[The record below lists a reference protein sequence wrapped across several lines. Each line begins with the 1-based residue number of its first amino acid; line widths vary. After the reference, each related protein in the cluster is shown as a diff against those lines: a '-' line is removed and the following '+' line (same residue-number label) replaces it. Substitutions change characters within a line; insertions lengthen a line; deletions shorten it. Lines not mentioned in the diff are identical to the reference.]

1 MSWLQIYHQD
11 GRFQRKIQAI
21 AADFLA
27 ALLGLVGSQPHR
39 ITKKPKKV
47 KNYSDRLPHGG
58 FLFVRNSLN
67 NAKRFRWI
75 SSGTGRASD
84 LSLWI
89 MFLGEVSMPISAQ
102 IRTVIARVSTAGS
115 ASHFVVSVLAGLA
128 GVMMATTA
136 QAAAPQP
143 WQLNLQPP
151 AGSIAEMA
159 TDLHNLLLVVI
170 TAISLFVL
178 ALLIYVGVRFRASQ
192 NPKASKTSH
201 NTVIEILWTVIP
213 VLILVGIA
221 VPSFRLLYYTDRTS
235 DTDMVIKV
243 SGNQWYWNYTYPD
256 EGITFDSYM
265 VDETDL
271 EPGQIRLLSV
281 DNPVVVP
288 EGTRIKLLVTGND
301 VMHSFF
307 VPALAVQTYAFIG
320 RTNEAWIDVPIGAQT
335 YYGQCN
341 QICGTNHAYMPIEI
355 KAVSEAEY
363 AAWLN
368 MAKQEFAM
376 DMQIGRAHV

>member
-1 MSWLQIYHQD
+1 
-11 GRFQRKIQAI
+11 
-21 AADFLA
+21 
-27 ALLGLVGSQPHR
+27 
-39 ITKKPKKV
+39 
-47 KNYSDRLPHGG
+47 
-58 FLFVRNSLN
+58 
-67 NAKRFRWI
+67 
-75 SSGTGRASD
+75 
-84 LSLWI
+84 
-89 MFLGEVSMPISAQ
+89 MPISAQ
-102 IRTVIARVSTAGS
+102 IRTIFARVSTAGS
-115 ASHFVVSVLAGLA
+115 ASPFVISALAGLA
-128 GVMMATTA
+128 GVMIATSA
-136 QAAAPQP
+136 HAAAPQP

-159 TDLHNLLLVVI
+159 TNLHNLLLVVI

-221 VPSFRLLYYTDRTS
+221 VPSFRLLYYTDRTA

-243 SGNQWYWNYTYPD
+243 TGNQWYWNYTYPD
-256 EGITFDSYM
+256 EAISFDSYL
-265 VDETDL
+265 VDEADL

-281 DNPVVVP
+281 DNPLVVP

-307 VPALAVQTYAFIG
+307 VPSLAVQIYAFIG
-320 RTNEAWIDVPIGAQT
+320 RTNEAWIDVPVGAQT

-355 KAVSEAEY
+355 RAVSKAEY
-363 AAWLN
+363 ATWLD

-376 DMQIGRAHV
+376 DMPVVTNDAMKLASAN

>member
-1 MSWLQIYHQD
+1 MPFTAFI
-11 GRFQRKIQAI
+11 R
-21 AADFLA
+21 AA
-27 ALLGLVGSQPHR
+27 
-39 ITKKPKKV
+39 
-47 KNYSDRLPHGG
+47 
-58 FLFVRNSLN
+58 
-67 NAKRFRWI
+67 
-75 SSGTGRASD
+75 
-84 LSLWI
+84 
-89 MFLGEVSMPISAQ
+89 
-102 IRTVIARVSTAGS
+102 IARVA
-115 ASHFVVSVLAGLA
+115 LAGRSSKFITLVLTSLA
-128 GVMMATTA
+128 GVMLASA
-136 QAAAPQP
+136 SHAAAPQP

-221 VPSFRLLYYTDRTS
+221 VPSFRLLYYTDRTA

-243 SGNQWYWNYTYPD
+243 TGNQWYWNYTYPD
-256 EGITFDSYM
+256 EAISFDSYL
-265 VDETDL
+265 VDEADL

-281 DNPVVVP
+281 DNPLVVP

-307 VPALAVQTYAFIG
+307 VPSLAVQIYAFIG
-320 RTNEAWIDVPIGAQT
+320 RTNEAWIDVPVGAQT

-355 KAVSEAEY
+355 RAVSKAEY
-363 AAWLN
+363 AAWLD

-376 DMQIGRAHV
+376 DMPVVTDDAMKLASAN